1 MSGNPTL
8 CPTCQAPLP
17 PGPADTCA
25 VCGARLRSSNF
36 GSSGGNEYPIV
47 FGAPLS
53 RNERLA
59 GVATEIGLFVVTLGV
74 GWVVWFVMTARSGMT
89 PAGKIRDEVFV
100 TRRGEIAPMR
110 MLLIRQSVLFVAWV
124 GVAAFATGLGAT
136 WSGWGADWLVV
147 WALPIVFVSVV
158 FADLLSVWLPGHTRY
173 LDRILGLR
181 LGQGA
186 GHTFSVIN

>member
-1 MSGNPTL
+1 M
-8 CPTCQAPLP
+8 CR
-17 PGPADTCA
+17 
-25 VCGARLRSSNF
+25 VCGARLGSNNF
-36 GSSGGNEYPIV
+36 GASGGNEYPIV

-59 GVATEIGLFVVTLGV
+59 RVATEMGLFVVTLGV
-74 GWVVWFVMTARSGMT
+74 GWVVWFLMTARSGMT

-100 TRRGEIAPMR
+100 TSRGEVAPTR
-110 MLLIRQSVLFVAWV
+110 MLLIRQSVLFVVWI
-124 GVAAFATGLGAT
+124 GVAALATGLGVT
-136 WSGWGADWLVV
+136 WSRWGADWLVV

-158 FADLLSVWLPGHTRY
+158 VADLLSVWLPGHTRY
-173 LDRILGLR
+173 LDRILGMR